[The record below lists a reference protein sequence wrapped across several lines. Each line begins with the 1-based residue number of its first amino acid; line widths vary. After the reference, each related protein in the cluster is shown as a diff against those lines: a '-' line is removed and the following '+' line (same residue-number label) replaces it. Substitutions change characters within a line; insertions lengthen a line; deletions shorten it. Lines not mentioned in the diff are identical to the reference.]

1 MSDLSIAEYLDE
13 LIKRVVAEVKRERE
27 EQKEE

>member
-1 MSDLSIAEYLDE
+1 MSDLSIAEYLEE